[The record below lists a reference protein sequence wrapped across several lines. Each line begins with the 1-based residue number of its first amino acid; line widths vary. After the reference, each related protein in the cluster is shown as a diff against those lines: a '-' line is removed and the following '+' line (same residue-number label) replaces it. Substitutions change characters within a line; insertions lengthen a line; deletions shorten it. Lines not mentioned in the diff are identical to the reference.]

1 MSSYIVSFVRTPLG
15 KFGKSL
21 QPFSPSDLGA
31 HVIKELLNKT
41 GIAGNNIDLV
51 VMGNILKGG
60 HGQDLSRQSL
70 IKAGLPFTVDGY
82 NVDMVCSSG
91 MMSIINASQM
101 VNLGDADIV
110 IAGGIESMS
119 NSNFIVS
126 SKIRYGVKF
135 SMKADLF
142 LTDSMYYDGLT
153 DPING
158 MVMGEE
164 ADKVAKEHNIKREE
178 LDEIAYLSHKKA
190 FDAQEKGYLKK
201 EIAPITSG
209 EVVVY
214 NDEGIRP
221 TLKLEDLS
229 KLKPAFGKDGLH
241 TAGNSSQISDGASAL
256 LIMNENGL
264 KKTGL
269 KPIAKIIGYS
279 WKGVE
284 SWRFTEAPAK
294 SIDLLLQKTK
304 INKKE
309 IDYIE
314 NNEAFAVS
322 SILLEREG
330 FDRSITN
337 VFGGA
342 IALGHPIGASGARIT
357 GTLVNVLQTKGGNLG
372 IAALCH
378 GTGGATSIAVQL
390 T

>member
-31 HVIKELLNKT
+31 HVIRELINKT
-41 GIAGNNIDLV
+41 GMLGKDIDLV

-101 VNLGDADIV
+101 VSLGDADIV

-135 SMKADLF
+135 SMKSDLF

-190 FDAQEKGYLKK
+190 LDAQEKGYLKK

-209 EVVVY
+209 EGVVY

-221 TLKLEDLS
+221 NLKLEDLY

-241 TAGNSSQISDGASAL
+241 TAGSSSQISDGASAL

-294 SIDLLLQKTK
+294 AIDILLQKTK
-304 INKKE
+304 INRKE

-322 SILLEREG
+322 SILLEKDG

-357 GTLVNVLQTKGGNLG
+357 GTLINVLQTKGGNLG

-390 T
+390 I

>member
-41 GIAGNNIDLV
+41 GILGENIDLV
-51 VMGNILKGG
+51 IMGNILKGG

-101 VNLGDADIV
+101 VSLEDADIV

-142 LTDSMYYDGLT
+142 LTDSMYHDGLT

-190 FDAQEKGYLKK
+190 LDAQEKGYLKK

-209 EVVVY
+209 DVVVY

-221 TLKLEDLS
+221 NLKLEDLS
-229 KLKPAFGKDGLH
+229 KLKPAFGKEGLH

-304 INKKE
+304 INKKD

-357 GTLVNVLQTKGGNLG
+357 GTLINVLQTKGGNLG
-372 IAALCH
+372 VAALCH
-378 GTGGATSIAVQL
+378 GTGGATSVAIQL